1 MNLEALFDDLEANF
15 ASLQA
20 EPDRLC
26 SFTVPGFSRLVWGSD
41 HFAGL
46 VESAGIWRIVALA
59 NFEPVVLTLGDST
72 RDGLSLKNRTRALV
86 GLWVRLE
93 TSNRNVS
100 GRLLSVQGKLL
111 VFQDFCLHLESIRQ
125 ISLHAVDN

>member
-15 ASLQA
+15 ATLRT
-20 EPDRLC
+20 EPNRL
-26 SFTVPGFSRLVWGSD
+26 SAYSVSGYSRVTWGSD

-46 VESAGIWRIVALA
+46 VEGAGIWRIVALA
-59 NFEPVVLTLGDST
+59 NLEPAILTLGDST
-72 RDGLSLKNRTRALV
+72 LDGLSLKNRIRALV

-93 TSNRNVS
+93 TANRNVS
-100 GRLLSVQGKLL
+100 GRLLAVQGKLL